1 MSLCSGYR
9 PKRVGIDV
17 SFDYNAGDN
26 ARGVPAMCV
35 NKNKGLGGVGETKS
49 KELLSCWAKSCSLSK
64 NWPNYEGSA
73 RMKLEKNGNEL
84 QR

>member
-1 MSLCSGYR
+1 
-9 PKRVGIDV
+9 
-17 SFDYNAGDN
+17 
-26 ARGVPAMCV
+26 ARGVPAVGM
-35 NKNKGLGGVGETKS
+35 NKNNELAIHGKTKS

-73 RMKLEKNGNEL
+73 RMKLEKNGNEI